1 MFEPILTANIHRPDS
16 EKIAVYLAHG
26 GYEAARLAL
35 TQYTPEELIDMVK
48 RSGLRG
54 RGGAG
59 FPAGIK
65 WGFMP
70 KDPAIEKIVAVN
82 TDEGEPGT
90 FKDRQIV
97 ECDPHSVIEG
107 VLIAILCRRRQPG
120 LRLHPRR
127 VLPGDTSAG
136 SRPSPTPTRTA
147 SWGRTS
153 SAVDSTWICRCIAG
167 QGLISAGK
175 RRP

>member
-1 MFEPILTANIHRPDS
+1 MFEPIITANVHRPDS
-16 EKIAVYLAHG
+16 EKLAVYLSHG

-35 TQYTPEELIDMVK
+35 TQYSPEELIDMVK

-59 FPAGIK
+59 FPAGMK

-82 TDEGEPGT
+82 ADEGEPGT
-90 FKDRQIV
+90 FKDRLII

-107 VLIAILCRRRQPG
+107 M
-120 LRLHPRR
+120 
-127 VLPGDTSAG
+127 
-136 SRPSPTPTRTA
+136 
-147 SWGRTS
+147 
-153 SAVDSTWICRCIAG
+153 
-167 QGLISAGK
+167 ISALRPERV
-175 RRP
+175 RRPVVHQPIRTTSPRPNDCSQPSVTENR